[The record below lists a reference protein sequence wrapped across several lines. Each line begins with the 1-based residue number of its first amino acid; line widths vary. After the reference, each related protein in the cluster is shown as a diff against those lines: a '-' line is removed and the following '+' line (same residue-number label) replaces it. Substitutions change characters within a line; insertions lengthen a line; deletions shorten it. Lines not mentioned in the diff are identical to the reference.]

1 MSSQSVVLGKKMG
14 QAMGRKQWEGLL
26 PFFLVNHGIFPRRAR
41 RCPGQNSRVDDM
53 VFAGARKGSRGW
65 GKGADFMGRIC

>member
-1 MSSQSVVLGKKMG
+1 
-14 QAMGRKQWEGLL
+14 MGRIASFL
-26 PFFLVNHGIFPRRAR
+26 PGESWYLPSPGKTL
-41 RCPGQNSRVDDM
+41 PGQNSRVDDM